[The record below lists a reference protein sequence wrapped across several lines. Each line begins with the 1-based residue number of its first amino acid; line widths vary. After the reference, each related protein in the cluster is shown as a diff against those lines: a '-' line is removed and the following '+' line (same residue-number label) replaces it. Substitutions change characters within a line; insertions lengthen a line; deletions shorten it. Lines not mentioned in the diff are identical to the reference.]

1 MTKEEYNISV
11 DNYSDGVY
19 RFLLKNCKDEDKAKD
34 LVQDTYE
41 KLWLKRKKVNF
52 SKVTSYIFS
61 TAYHSFIDLTRRE
74 KKSVDF
80 ETINTNEYKHDEQY
94 SDLHDI
100 LNIAFDQLPADQKSV
115 ILLRDYEGYSYH
127 EIAKMTNLSE
137 SQVKVY
143 IYRGRKFLQEY
154 ICSVET
160 VI

>member
-11 DNYSDGVY
+11 DKYSDGVY

-41 KLWLKRKKVNF
+41 KLWLKKKKVDF
-52 SKVTSYIFS
+52 KKVKSYIFS
-61 TAYHSFIDLTRRE
+61 TAYHSFIDMVRRE
-74 KKSVDF
+74 KKIVDF
-80 ETINTNEYKHDEQY
+80 ETVNTNEYQHNEQY
-94 SDLHDI
+94 SDLQEI
-100 LNIAFDQLPADQKSV
+100 LHNALHQLPSDQKAV

-127 EIAKMTNLSE
+127 EIAKITNLSE
-137 SQVKVY
+137 AQVKVY
-143 IYRGRKFLQEY
+143 IYRGRKFLKQY